1 MRRVCLWLLAFAAL
15 ITSYTAAL
23 ASDVLRPNQ
32 SVFLFGGVLLDGTF
46 PGWTNIPFAGGV
58 ENNFILGGAL
68 DTKLASYGG
77 FDFGV
82 EVGTA
87 GRFGDSVSAE
97 IWGGPSVHYQ
107 GFTIG
112 SLTISPGL
120 VVGLS
125 AVTSAIGIERQREID
140 NSGNAT
146 LLFYLGPELVFRFKQ
161 MPNVEFVFRTHHRSG
176 AEGTLGNMREGA
188 NANIFGVRFHF

>member
-1 MRRVCLWLLAFAAL
+1 VICHATAF
-15 ITSYTAAL
+15 

-32 SVFLFGGVLLDGTF
+32 TVFLFGGVLLDGTF

-58 ENNFILGGAL
+58 ERNFLVGGAL
-68 DTKLASYGG
+68 DTKLNSYCG

-87 GRFGDSVSAE
+87 GRFGDSASAE
-97 IWGGPSVHYQ
+97 VWGGPTVHYR
-107 GFTIG
+107 GFTFG
-112 SLTISPGL
+112 SVTISPGL

-125 AVTSAIGIERQREID
+125 AVTRAIGIERQREIN
-140 NSGNAT
+140 NSGNAS
-146 LLFYLGPELVFRFKQ
+146 LLFYLGPELAFRLEQ

-176 AEGTLGNMREGA
+176 LEGRLGKMREGA
-188 NANIFGVRFHF
+188 NANIFGVRFRF